1 MARQKKMQ
9 FWISEKEYEQLKQY
23 AESENLSM
31 GEILRDYIKSLPQP
45 KKSNVTV
52 G

>member
-9 FWISEKEYEQLKQY
+9 FWISEKEYEQLKQF
-23 AESENLSM
+23 AERENLSM

-45 KKSNVTV
+45 EKETMTA